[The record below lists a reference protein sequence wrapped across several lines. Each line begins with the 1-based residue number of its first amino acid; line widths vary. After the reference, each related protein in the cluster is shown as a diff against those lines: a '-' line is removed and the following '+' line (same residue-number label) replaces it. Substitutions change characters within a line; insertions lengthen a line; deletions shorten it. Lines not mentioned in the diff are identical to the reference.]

1 MQDGIAYILNL
12 RRLLEQSDMPKPE
25 GLILTGEMFSQ
36 IEHSYPGLVID
47 HEYVHDFSKG
57 LVKGKA
63 TAMKFYGFKIYRGKE

>member
-25 GLILTGEMFSQ
+25 GLILTNEMFDS
-36 IEHSYPGLVID
+36 IERSYPGLVID

-57 LVKGKA
+57 LVKGRA
-63 TAMKFYGFKIYRGKE
+63 IAMKFYGFKIYRGKE